1 MANHKSAEKR
11 IRQTER
17 RTAVN
22 KARLS
27 RIRTFVK
34 KVEAALDAGDKTTA
48 QAAFLAA
55 QPELQ
60 RGVTKGV
67 LRVHLGL
74 IVPEQR
80 ERCIMRVDDQV
91 LTWAEGK
98 CLVFDDTYEHEVRND
113 TDEERVVLLFDFD
126 RPMRPLGR
134 AVHKALVWGV
144 KRSAYYKDAKRNMD
158 AWEKSVQR
166 ADTMFDE
173 PTDDRRDAA

>member
-34 KVEAALDAGDKTTA
+34 KVETALEAGDKTTA

-67 LRVHLGL
+67 L
-74 IVPEQR
+74 
-80 ERCIMRVDDQV
+80 
-91 LTWAEGK
+91 
-98 CLVFDDTYEHEVRND
+98 
-113 TDEERVVLLFDFD
+113 
-126 RPMRPLGR
+126 
-134 AVHKALVWGV
+134 HK
-144 KRSAYYKDAKRNMD
+144 N
-158 AWEKSVQR
+158 
-166 ADTMFDE
+166 T
-173 PTDDRRDAA
+173 AARKISRLAHRLRTLS